1 MLIKNFLLIS
11 FASVL
16 LITAIAVLI
25 FLNKQIKKEILIQK
39 ERLNKHK
46 NNFRKIIKS
55 NEKIEPLSELAKEF
69 FKEEYEF
76 PKNLSYLELAKK
88 FKKKNKP
95 RQTEFCNLMS
105 EALYSG
111 NKMNQN
117 QIERLMMLFDSILIQ
132 H

>member
-69 FKEEYEF
+69 FKEEY
-76 PKNLSYLELAKK
+76 
-88 FKKKNKP
+88 
-95 RQTEFCNLMS
+95 
-105 EALYSG
+105 G
-111 NKMNQN
+111 
-117 QIERLMMLFDSILIQ
+117 
-132 H
+132 